1 VTVLLLAVLC
11 FSFQTL
17 RAQHQQDLQRKFE
30 SDQATRWQQER
41 TQAWKRPVYRKS
53 VTVARESLGS
63 SEETRVPTVGGEDMS
78 GSDEKSSGSTPDQEA
93 TRAAAR
99 GGGSGGLRA
108 IAAGLAHM
116 DADAVASGGIAG
128 MGGSARGVGGLGLN

>member
-1 VTVLLLAVLC
+1 VTILLLAVLC

-30 SDQATRWQQER
+30 SDQATHWQQER

-78 GSDEKSSGSTPDQEA
+78 GSDEKSSGSTPDGEA
-93 TRAAAR
+93 TGRRIQAEEA
-99 GGGSGGLRA
+99 
-108 IAAGLAHM
+108 
-116 DADAVASGGIAG
+116 
-128 MGGSARGVGGLGLN
+128 